1 MELQFALMV
10 SSSHEPSSSKVI
22 LPSCSKACIDYVKT
36 LQDKIE
42 TLGNEVENLRIL
54 RELNDKLIR
63 DIEDLRYEGY
73 RLRKGQKP
81 LKAQLE

>member
-1 MELQFALMV
+1 MV
-10 SSSHEPSSSKVI
+10 SSSHEPNSSKVS
-22 LPSCSKACIDYVKT
+22 LPLWSKACIDYVKT
-36 LQDKIE
+36 LHDKIE

-63 DIEDLRYEGY
+63 DVEDLRYEGY
-73 RLRKGQKP
+73 LLRKGQKP